1 MTQSA
6 RRTHAITTLARR
18 TFITSWFRV
27 FVASLVICAAVPA
40 FAADRYAV
48 VVTGALGTPEDGPK
62 FNAWRSAFVGLLR
75 ETYGYPADRVVVLA
89 DEAGK
94 GAARATRENVRSALA
109 DLHRRARKDDLVV
122 VLLMGHGTGVDL
134 EDAKFNLVG
143 PDLSAQEWAA
153 LIKPI
158 GARVVFINTTAGS
171 FPFLQAIAG
180 PERIVLTATD
190 SPAQQFDTVFPE
202 LFVNAF
208 EDAGADADK
217 NGRVS
222 LWEAFTFA
230 GAGVRGWFEQR
241 GRLATERPVLDDTG
255 DGVGRESEDKPAP
268 AAAAVRPARP
278 SAIDGTLAR
287 VTYLQPEAPVTQT
300 GDAELTQL
308 LTRRAQ
314 VESELELL
322 RARKDA
328 MTPEEYE
335 AALEKTLLELARIDR
350 LIRSRT

>member
-1 MTQSA
+1 MSQPEFVIS
-6 RRTHAITTLARR
+6 R
-18 TFITSWFRV
+18 FRV
-27 FVASLVICAAVPA
+27 FVAFLIVCAAVPA
-40 FAADRYAV
+40 FAADRYALV
-48 VVTGALGTPEDGPK
+48 VSGALGTPEDGPK
-62 FNAWRSAFVGLLR
+62 FNAWRSAFVSLVR
-75 ETYGYPADRVVVLA
+75 DTYDYPADRVIVLA
-89 DEAGK
+89 DQEGN
-94 GAARATRENVRSALA
+94 GAARATRENVRAALA
-109 DLHRRARKDDLVV
+109 DLRRRARKDDVVV
-122 VLLMGHGTGVDL
+122 VLLIGHGTGVDP
-134 EDAKFNLVG
+134 EDAKFKLVG
-143 PDLSAQEWAA
+143 PDLSAREWAA
-153 LIKPI
+153 LVKPI
-158 GARVVFINTTAGS
+158 AARVVFINTTAGS

-255 DGVGRESEDKPAP
+255 DGVGRESEEKPATP
-268 AAAAVRPARP
+268 GGQPSRP
-278 SAIDGTLAR
+278 SSVDGTLAR
-287 VTYLQPEAPVTQT
+287 VTYIQPEAPVAQT

-328 MTPEEYE
+328 MTAEEYE
-335 AALEKTLLELARIDR
+335 AALEKALLELARIDR